1 MRFAKKHAIEKGPIF
16 IEFLCYRYH
25 GHSMS
30 DPGVSYRTK
39 QEVQDYRKTND
50 CILKLKLFGV
60 EKQLLTEK
68 EIEVIFENKISKL
81 KMKQKSSWSK
91 KLRRPRKI
99 QKSQWANCWSTF
111 TLTTMHVRIF
121 VKVDYIRGKLYEES
135 YFPKGAKYWREWY
148 DFGYVFLSIWFCFN
162 LLI

>member
-1 MRFAKKHAIEKGPIF
+1 
-16 IEFLCYRYH
+16 
-25 GHSMS
+25 MS

-81 KMKQKSSWSK
+81 KIKQKSSWSK

-99 QKSQWANCWSTF
+99 QKSQ
-111 TLTTMHVRIF
+111 
-121 VKVDYIRGKLYEES
+121 
-135 YFPKGAKYWREWY
+135 
-148 DFGYVFLSIWFCFN
+148 
-162 LLI
+162 